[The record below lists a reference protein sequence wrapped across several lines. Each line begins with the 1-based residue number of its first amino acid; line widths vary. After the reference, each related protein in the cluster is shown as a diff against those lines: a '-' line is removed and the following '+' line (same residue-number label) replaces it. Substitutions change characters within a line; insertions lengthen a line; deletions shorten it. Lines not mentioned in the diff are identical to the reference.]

1 MLSKGYFRSDL
12 AILQALSSGAPLHST
27 RRAMD
32 QDKKP
37 YKFPWYTNVMFFIA
51 MGVPAALI
59 LTAGWF
65 LGVLVEALL

>member
-1 MLSKGYFRSDL
+1 ME
-12 AILQALSSGAPLHST
+12 
-27 RRAMD
+27 
-32 QDKKP
+32 QDEKP

-51 MGVPAALI
+51 LGVPAALI